1 MIKKI
6 ATFMMGLALISSS
19 SLAFATDNSWQEFK
33 DVWKINGNVGGFGKH
48 KGVSDIWVAGGKAG
62 TTDNSLI
69 GVVKSF
75 INFVLWLL
83 GLITLIMLLWWGFN
97 MVTSAGDNQKF
108 GDGMK
113 ILKNAGIG
121 LAFIALS
128 WMMVS
133 MIFWVI
139 WQIGGWVS

>member
-19 SLAFATDNSWQEFK
+19 SLAFVSADDSVKPKIEAQGFWLNTDYSK
-33 DVWKINGNVGGFGKH
+33 SIG
-48 KGVSDIWVAGGKAG
+48 VAGAG
-62 TTDNSLI
+62 DNKGDGLLN
-69 GVVKSF
+69 VVKNF

-97 MVTSAGDNQKF
+97 MVTSAGDDKKF

-139 WQIGGWVS
+139 WQISG

>member
-1 MIKKI
+1 
-6 ATFMMGLALISSS
+6 MMGLALISSS
-19 SLAFATDNSWQEFK
+19 SLAF
-33 DVWKINGNVGGFGKH
+33 
-48 KGVSDIWVAGGKAG
+48 VSADAQNT
-62 TTDNSLI
+62 TTDNTTPALKTTFWVNHTNTSGIGIAGAGVDQKNSLLT
-69 GVVKSF
+69 VVKNF

-139 WQIGGWVS
+139 WQIGGWA

>member
-19 SLAFATDNSWQEFK
+19 SLAF
-33 DVWKINGNVGGFGKH
+33 
-48 KGVSDIWVAGGKAG
+48 VSADAQNP
-62 TTDNSLI
+62 TTDNTTPALTTKFWVNNTNTSGIGIAGAGVDQKNSLLT
-69 GVVKSF
+69 VVKNF

>member
-1 MIKKI
+1 
-6 ATFMMGLALISSS
+6 
-19 SLAFATDNSWQEFK
+19 
-33 DVWKINGNVGGFGKH
+33 
-48 KGVSDIWVAGGKAG
+48 
-62 TTDNSLI
+62 
-69 GVVKSF
+69 
-75 INFVLWLL
+75 
-83 GLITLIMLLWWGFN
+83 
-97 MVTSAGDNQKF
+97 MVTAAGDDKKF

-139 WQIGGWVS
+139 

>member
-1 MIKKI
+1 
-6 ATFMMGLALISSS
+6 MGLGLIASS
-19 SLAFATDNSWQEFK
+19 SLAFVSAGGASTDSTNP
-33 DVWKINGNVGGFGKH
+33 KIGAQGFWLNADYSKSIG
-48 KGVSDIWVAGGKAG
+48 VAGAG
-62 TTDNSLI
+62 INRGDNLLN
-69 GVVKSF
+69 VVKNF

-83 GLITLIMLLWWGFN
+83 GLITLILLLWWGFN
-97 MVTSAGDNQKF
+97 MVTAAGDDKKF

-139 WQIGGWVS
+139 WQIGG

>member
-1 MIKKI
+1 
-6 ATFMMGLALISSS
+6 
-19 SLAFATDNSWQEFK
+19 
-33 DVWKINGNVGGFGKH
+33 
-48 KGVSDIWVAGGKAG
+48 
-62 TTDNSLI
+62 
-69 GVVKSF
+69 
-75 INFVLWLL
+75 
-83 GLITLIMLLWWGFN
+83 

-139 WQIGGWVS
+139 

>member
-1 MIKKI
+1 
-6 ATFMMGLALISSS
+6 MGLALISSS
-19 SLAFATDNSWQEFK
+19 SLAFVSASADPTNP
-33 DVWKINGNVGGFGKH
+33 KITAQGFWLNADYSKSIG
-48 KGVSDIWVAGGKAG
+48 VAGAG
-62 TTDNSLI
+62 DNKTNNLLN
-69 GVVKSF
+69 VVKNF

-97 MVTSAGDNQKF
+97 MVTSAGDDKKF
-108 GDGMK
+108 WDGMK

-139 WQIGGWVS
+139 WQIGG

>member
-19 SLAFATDNSWQEFK
+19 SLAFVSADDNTW
-33 DVWKINGNVGGFGKH
+33 DTTGTVWSINNNIGGFGQH
-48 KGVSDIWVAGGKAG
+48 KGVSNIWVAGGNAG
-62 TTDNSLI
+62 TTNSSLI

-97 MVTSAGDNQKF
+97 MVTAAGDDKKF

-139 WQIGGWVS
+139 WQISG

>member
-1 MIKKI
+1 
-6 ATFMMGLALISSS
+6 MGLALISSS
-19 SLAFATDNSWQEFK
+19 SLAFVSASADSTKPKIEAKGFWLNTDYSTS
-33 DVWKINGNVGGFGKH
+33 IG
-48 KGVSDIWVAGGKAG
+48 VAGAG
-62 TTDNSLI
+62 DNKGNGLLN
-69 GVVKSF
+69 VVKNF

-108 GDGMK
+108 WDGMK

-139 WQIGGWVS
+139 WQIGG

>member
-19 SLAFATDNSWQEFK
+19 SLAFVSASAQNPTIDNTNPTLTTKFWVNWTNTSGIGIAGAGQ
-33 DVWKINGNVGGFGKH
+33 D
-48 KGVSDIWVAGGKAG
+48 KGS
-62 TTDNSLI
+62 SLL

-97 MVTSAGDNQKF
+97 MVTSAGDDKKF

>member
-19 SLAFATDNSWQEFK
+19 SLAFVSANGWGATGT
-33 DVWKINGNVGGFGKH
+33 VWEINGNIGGFGQH
-48 KGVSDIWVAGGKAG
+48 KGVSDIWVAGGQAG
-62 TTDNSLI
+62 KTDNSLI

-97 MVTSAGDNQKF
+97 MVTSAGDDKKF

-139 WQIGGWVS
+139 WQIGG